1 MQTCDSLLQW
11 CEPKLQKID
20 NKLKNDNQHT
30 NTMKKIL
37 LVCAAMLAFIII
49 APAQSKNV
57 TDSLY
62 KAFQRDFGT
71 AEQTPDAANTM
82 VQATRVPRYKMY
94 STQNINILLKLDT
107 KRGRIWMVQYR
118 MKDQSA
124 MELSIDNFSAVSE
137 NAGWNGRFEMYP
149 TNNMYNFLMIDTE
162 TGQVYQVQW
171 SIDYSKRFVEKIY

>member
-1 MQTCDSLLQW
+1 
-11 CEPKLQKID
+11 
-20 NKLKNDNQHT
+20 
-30 NTMKKIL
+30 MKKIL
-37 LVCAAMLAFIII
+37 MLCAAIFAFAIT
-49 APAQSKNV
+49 ASAQSKNA
-57 TDSLY
+57 TDSIY

-71 AEQTPDAANTM
+71 AVQTSDASNTM
-82 VQATRVPRYKMY
+82 LQATRVPRYKMY

-124 MELSIDNFSAVSE
+124 MEVSIDNFAAVNE

-171 SIDYSKRFVEKIY
+171 STEYSKRFVEKIY